1 MPPLSTHTHLFS
13 VAVPLM
19 AAVETEPVRPSEE
32 NLYGVAS
39 VAYIERAAG
48 PQPEAYDLRSAE
60 GVAAYWSALE
70 DAALEMG
77 AGKRGA
83 PLSAA
88 HLTAF
93 PFDRAI
99 EAATDRAWQR
109 RRALLPQQ
117 QAALLAAVGEESL
130 ANVTTQRCREL
141 AASMDLHIDA
151 VMSFVRQRKARQRA
165 DRLQGLNGWQVAG
178 LGAMRKGGWGME
190 GWDDSSSNACG
201 SGCVTV
207 NTLCALEYRSLSSS
221 YNRPAGAS
229 GLPSA
234 SRVRT
239 PQAARYESGA
249 GRCLRGCPLTEMCR
263 HVWS

>member
-1 MPPLSTHTHLFS
+1 MCVKHVYFWVARSYLSKAKTGMRIKSLPAKGLLCAAPSPTHTPTHPA
-13 VAVPLM
+13 AVPLM

-32 NLYGVAS
+32 NLYGVAP

-48 PQPEAYDLRSAE
+48 PQAEAYDLRSAA

-77 AGKRGA
+77 AGKRGT

-178 LGAMRKGGWGME
+178 LGAM
-190 GWDDSSSNACG
+190 
-201 SGCVTV
+201 
-207 NTLCALEYRSLSSS
+207 
-221 YNRPAGAS
+221 
-229 GLPSA
+229 
-234 SRVRT
+234 
-239 PQAARYESGA
+239 
-249 GRCLRGCPLTEMCR
+249 
-263 HVWS
+263 